1 MIKKGRKKGRSPW
14 PIALIFRLILVVSA
28 IALLISYLSIYIN
41 PSITSI
47 PLFFGLYFIPLAL
60 LNVFLLLVGLINRSS
75 ATWITF
81 IVLLPS
87 ILFADLFV
95 RWGKPEEGEKGI
107 ALKVCTYN
115 VGLFAQEKGFGR
127 EELLNNV
134 ARFISK
140 EDPEIVC
147 FQEFYV
153 KDTALIRKKFSEY
166 PYISHHF
173 FNLRNGGR
181 FGNLTISKFPIVSA
195 GKITFKGSTN
205 LCIYTDIEHFGKI
218 LRVYNTHLESHSIS
232 FTALVK
238 KLSKSDKVSDDI
250 FEMHDKMAS
259 TFKKRAM
266 QVDTIAVHASE
277 SDYPAI
283 ICGDFNDTPLSY
295 TYHNLTM
302 DRKDSF
308 KESGKGFSATYA
320 HLWPLLRIDY
330 ILYPKYFWSMS
341 HQTKRVEYSDH
352 YPVISEII
360 IP

>member
-1 MIKKGRKKGRSPW
+1 MKKKRKKGKSSW
-14 PIALIFRLILVVSA
+14 PIIFIFRLILVVSA
-28 IALLISYLSIYIN
+28 LALLISYLSIYIN

-47 PLFFGLYFIPLAL
+47 PLFFGLYFIPLVF
-60 LNVFLLLVGLINRSS
+60 LNVFLLIVGLIRRSG

-81 IVLLPS
+81 VILLPS

-95 RWGKPEEGEKGI
+95 RWGKPNEGEKGI

-115 VGLFAQEKGFGR
+115 VGLFAQKKGLDRG
-127 EELLNNV
+127 ELLSNV

-140 EDPEIVC
+140 EGPEVIC

-153 KDTALIRKKFSEY
+153 KDTAKIRGEFSEY
-166 PYISHHF
+166 PYIYYHF
-173 FNLRNGGR
+173 FNLRNGGK
-181 FGNLTISKFPIVSA
+181 FGNLTISKFPIVSG

-218 LRVYNTHLESHSIS
+218 IRVYNTHLESHSIS
-232 FTALVK
+232 FTALIK
-238 KLSKSDKVSDDI
+238 KMSKSDKVSDDLL
-250 FEMHDKMAS
+250 EVHDRMAS
-259 TFKKRAM
+259 TFKKRAL
-266 QVDTIAVHASE
+266 QVDAIAAHASE
-277 SDYPAI
+277 SDYSAI
-283 ICGDFNDTPLSY
+283 ICGDFNDTPMSY
-295 TYHNLTM
+295 TYHKLTT

-308 KESGKGFSATYA
+308 KESGRGFSATYA

-330 ILYPKYFWSMS
+330 ILYPKYFRSMS
-341 HQTKRVEYSDH
+341 HQTKRVDYSDH